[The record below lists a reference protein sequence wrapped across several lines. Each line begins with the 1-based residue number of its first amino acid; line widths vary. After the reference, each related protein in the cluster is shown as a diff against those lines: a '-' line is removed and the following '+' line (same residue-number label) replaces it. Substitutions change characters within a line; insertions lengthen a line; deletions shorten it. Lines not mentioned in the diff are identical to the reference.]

1 MLLYV
6 EFISRRPGISLQEF
20 HERAGRAQGT
30 WAGSYG
36 EDVMLLNAGRTWRIG
51 PEPEY
56 LCVWYSPGHGL
67 TRIDDWER
75 LFSDSRERERHAE
88 FEAVARIDRAGC
100 YEPAGQPYR
109 AVGGRYLVE
118 WLSCDGADGEMLA
131 SAFAARTGRH
141 PELQLHCLASP
152 LGTLTP
158 NQRGFAVWGLPS
170 WGAAEA
176 LVRDPPNP
184 ASGIAIAD
192 ASLLAEFGHEQL

>member
-6 EFISRRPGISLQEF
+6 EFISRRAGISLGDF

-30 WAGSYG
+30 WADSYG

-56 LCVWYSPGHGL
+56 LCVWYSPRHGL

-75 LFSDSRERERHAE
+75 LFNDSHERERHEE

-100 YEPAGQPYR
+100 YEPTGQPSR
-109 AVGGRYLVE
+109 ATGGRYLVE
-118 WLSCDGADGEMLA
+118 WLICDGADREMLA
-131 SAFAARTGRH
+131 ASFAARTGRH

-152 LGTLTP
+152 LGALAP
-158 NQRGFAVWGLPS
+158 NQHGFAVWGLPS

-176 LVRDPPNP
+176 LIRDRPGPE
-184 ASGIAIAD
+184 SGIGIAD